1 MQSASSKDS
10 PGYGRRRVAFL
21 GPTGTYSEEAALIHA
36 PDAELVACTTL
47 PDVVAAVE
55 NGKADQ
61 GVAPI
66 ENSLAGT
73 INDIVDSL
81 IAARQVRI
89 TGEVLLPVDI
99 CLIVAPGTK
108 LENVR
113 SVRSKA
119 EALGQCRKFLAERL
133 PQAKLEPQD
142 STAGAVA
149 GLAGAGG
156 AAAALGPKRAAE
168 INGMQVLEVGVQD
181 RKNNI
186 TRFVVLARQP
196 QGRTGRDKTSIV
208 FDFERE
214 DAPGLVYAALK
225 PFADRGI
232 NLTKI
237 ESRPTGAKIGVYYF
251 LVDFDGHV
259 GDDNVASA
267 LAELQRHTSMF
278 KVLGSYPRAKLPVQ
292 A

>member
-1 MQSASSKDS
+1 
-10 PGYGRRRVAFL
+10 V
-21 GPTGTYSEEAALIHA
+21 GTYSEEAAVIYA
-36 PDAELVACTTL
+36 PEAQHIACATL
-47 PDVVAAVE
+47 PDVIATVE
-55 NGKADQ
+55 NGKADE
-61 GVAPI
+61 GIAPI

-81 IAARQVRI
+81 ITARHVRI

-108 LENVR
+108 LESVR
-113 SVRSKA
+113 VVRSKA
-119 EALGQCRKFLAERL
+119 EALGQCRRFLAERL
-133 PQAKLEPQD
+133 PQAKQEPHD

-149 GLAGAGG
+149 SLADAGG
-156 AAAALGPKRAAE
+156 TAAALGPARAAQ

-196 QGRTGRDKTSIV
+196 KSRTGHDKTSIV

-225 PFADRGI
+225 PFADRKI

-259 GDDNVASA
+259 EDENVKGA
-267 LAELQRHTSMF
+267 LAELQRHTAMF

-292 A
+292 TG